1 MKTTMKENHLSLA
14 SWCRLS
20 SCWLALA
27 LLPILAAGCAFHEV
41 RTFSSGQ
48 PPAERPTVLVLGQ
61 VLIADDRILAAD
73 KEVCRLKFQEGV
85 EAYFSKTNIFE
96 SVISSSTN
104 VIPRSLI
111 LSGTITEVKKGNAA
125 AMYFVGMGLGEERV
139 QGFFEIKD
147 AAGKSL
153 IKFIARK
160 SYKGGLGIGG
170 GDFLSINELTFR
182 LGETVAKAV
191 SNWLHGQNIE

>member
-1 MKTTMKENHLSLA
+1 MSLA

-41 RTFSSGQ
+41 RTFSPGQ
-48 PPAERPTVLVLGQ
+48 PPADRPTVLVLGQ

-85 EAYFSKTNIFE
+85 EAYFSKTNTFE

-104 VIPRSLI
+104 AIPHSLI
-111 LSGTITEVKKGNAA
+111 LSGTITEVNKGNAA
-125 AMYFVGMGLGEERV
+125 AMYFVGMGLGQERV

-153 IKFIARK
+153 IQFTARK
-160 SYKGGLGIGG
+160 SYNGGLGMGG
-170 GDFLSINELTFR
+170 GKFLGVHELAFQ
-182 LGETVAKAV
+182 LGETVAKSV
-191 SNWLHGQNIE
+191 SNWLHGQTTE